1 MRVILDTDMAMGVPG
16 SEIDDGFALALI
28 LADDVFDLELV
39 TTVNGNID
47 VESGTY
53 LAAELLE
60 RLGRQDIPVVR
71 GAGAPLA
78 EPDRLRSASDAT
90 RSAFGHHIATPGY
103 AAAEIARRVV
113 DAPGEITVIAIGPLT
128 NVAAAIDLDPRVAT
142 HVKEIVIMGGVFLQ
156 QTNKIGMPGEF
167 NFWVDALAA
176 RAVLRS
182 GAPLRLVGLDVTNRV
197 RLTREHAAQM
207 AASGRS
213 FGAFA
218 GESTVAWIDANARR
232 HPGDTASSGSCA
244 MHDPLAV
251 AAISRPELLTW
262 REARVDVVADDPVGR
277 GISVADFLLSEDSP
291 SANASVAVDV
301 DVDAFTSYFVGRIGA
316 L

>member
-28 LADDVFDLELV
+28 ASDDTFSLELV

-53 LAAELLE
+53 LTGELLE
-60 RLGRQDIPVVR
+60 RLGIANVPYVR

-78 EPDRLRSASDAT
+78 EPDRLKSASDET
-90 RSAFGHHIATPGY
+90 RSAYGHHQPTPGF

-113 DAPGEITVIAIGPLT
+113 EAPGEITVIAIGPLT
-128 NVAAAIDLDPRVAT
+128 NIAAAINLDPRVAT
-142 HVKEIVIMGGVFLQ
+142 SVKEIVIMGGVFLQ
-156 QTNKIGMPGEF
+156 NTNRLSMPGEF

-176 RAVLRS
+176 RAVMRS
-182 GAPLRLVGLDVTNRV
+182 GAPIRLIGLDVTEQV

-207 AASGRS
+207 ASSGRS
-213 FGAFA
+213 FGTFA
-218 GESTVAWIDANARR
+218 GESTVAWIDANAKR
-232 HPGDTASSGSCA
+232 HPRDFDALGSCA

-251 AAISRPELLTW
+251 AAISHPEFLTW
-262 REARVDVVADDPVGR
+262 RDARVDIVADDNVGR
-277 GISVADFLLSEDSP
+277 GISVADLLLSEDSP
-291 SANASVAVDV
+291 EPNVSIAVDV
-301 DVDAFTSYFVGRIGA
+301 DVNSFMTYFIEQIKS

>member
-1 MRVILDTDMAMGVPG
+1 MRIILDTDMAMGVPG

-28 LADDVFDLELV
+28 LSDDVFDLELV

-60 RLGRQDIPVVR
+60 RLGRKDIPVVR

-78 EPDRLRSASDAT
+78 EPDRLRSASDST
-90 RSAFGHHIATPGY
+90 RTAFGHHVAAPGY

-113 DAPGEITVIAIGPLT
+113 DSPGDVTVIAIGPLT
-128 NVAAAIDLDPRVAT
+128 NVAAAIALDPRVAT
-142 HVKEIVIMGGVFLQ
+142 HVKEIVVMGGVYLQ
-156 QTNKIGMPGEF
+156 QTNKVGMPGEF

-213 FGAFA
+213 FGTFA
-218 GESTVAWIDANARR
+218 GDSTLAWIDANAQR
-232 HPGDTASSGSCA
+232 HPGDIASLGSCA

-251 AAISRPELLTW
+251 AAISRPDLLTW
-262 REARVDVVADDPVGR
+262 RDARVDIVADDPVGR
-277 GISVADFLLSEDSP
+277 GMSIADFLLSEDSP
-291 SANASVAVDV
+291 AANARVAVDV
-301 DVDAFTSYFVGRIGA
+301 DVDGFTRYFVGRIDS

>member
-28 LADDVFDLELV
+28 AADEVFELELV
-39 TTVNGNID
+39 TSVNGNID

-53 LAAELLE
+53 LSVELLQ
-60 RLGRQDIPVVR
+60 RLGRSDVPVVR
-71 GAGAPLA
+71 GGGAPIT
-78 EPDRLRSASDAT
+78 EPDRLLCASDET
-90 RSAFGHHIATPGY
+90 RAAFGHHEPAPGY

-113 DAPGEITVIAIGPLT
+113 ESPGEITIIAIGPLT
-128 NVAAAIDLDPRVAT
+128 NIAAAIALDPRVVT
-142 HVKEIVIMGGVFLQ
+142 HVKEIVIMGGAYLQ
-156 QTNKIGMPGEF
+156 QTNRSAVPGEF

-176 RAVLRS
+176 RAVIRS

-197 RLTREHAAQM
+197 RLTRDHAAQM

-213 FGAFA
+213 FGEFA
-218 GESTVAWIDANARR
+218 GTTTVAWIDACLVR
-232 HPGDTASSGSCA
+232 HPGDIDAGNSCA

-251 AAISRPELLTW
+251 AAASRPELLIW
-262 REARVDVVADDPVGR
+262 SDAYVDIVAEDSVGR
-277 GISVADFLLSEDSP
+277 GISVADFGHSADSP
-291 SANASVAVDV
+291 APNAQVAVDV
-301 DVDAFTSYFVGRIGA
+301 DVDGFMSYFIDRIQA